1 MTDEMLQAADRRI
14 YLPMCACA
22 CAAPAPAAPYTPPP
36 HAPLA
41 PPLPSVGAGGKGER
55 EGRGRGRGRERVR
68 LPVWPAQV
76 WLHRVLQPLG
86 RRRARPAAAARR
98 RARVPREA
106 ARYVGNRAAQTSASW
121 LSGGRFQRRLL
132 RADQAASG
140 CPELR
145 PSSAYQPLRPRWPAV
160 IGFGFHTG
168 CPRKRWIACVDRG
181 TAASRDRTPRA
192 KSLRASRTWVERSP
206 SATRG
211 GRKTSGTRDAGL
223 PSRLPRNRCWLRGYG
238 YGRTGSPRFF
248 AKKPS
253 HASRIPGAAL
263 RIGRGLDRAGR
274 VWTCVAL
281 SYRAPMGMHFMHS
294 RLKYGFMSLLYGFN

>member
-1 MTDEMLQAADRRI
+1 M
-14 YLPMCACA
+14 
-22 CAAPAPAAPYTPPP
+22 
-36 HAPLA
+36 
-41 PPLPSVGAGGKGER
+41 
-55 EGRGRGRGRERVR
+55 R

-106 ARYVGNRAAQTSASW
+106 ARYVGNGVAQTSASW
-121 LSGGRFQRRLL
+121 LSGGHFQRRLL

-140 CPELR
+140 CPKLR

-238 YGRTGSPRFF
+238 VPAFF
-248 AKKPS
+248 GGILRKLYPS
-253 HASRIPGAAL
+253 GARGWDGPEVHTSRISGA
-263 RIGRGLDRAGR
+263 RGARHGARARSSG
-274 VWTCVAL
+274 VGCQWTCVAL
-281 SYRAPMGMHFMHS
+281 SHGAHGHAVTLGKPLRKCVNNRSKIAT
-294 RLKYGFMSLLYGFN
+294 

>member
-22 CAAPAPAAPYTPPP
+22 CAAPAPAAPYIPLP

-106 ARYVGNRAAQTSASW
+106 ARYVGNGVAQTSASW
-121 LSGGRFQRRLL
+121 LSGGHFQRRLL

-140 CPELR
+140 CPKLR

-168 CPRKRWIACVDRG
+168 CPRKRWTACVDRG

-238 YGRTGSPRFF
+238 VPAFF
-248 AKKPS
+248 GGILRKLYPS
-253 HASRIPGAAL
+253 GGMVRRGAHREFPGA
-263 RIGRGLDRAGR
+263 RRGRGMGRGLDRAVSGVDVR
-274 VWTCVAL
+274 GTFKVRTL
-281 SYRAPMGMHFMHS
+281 TLP
-294 RLKYGFMSLLYGFN
+294 NPNPTTP